1 MLLQNDNII
10 NYFTNVKYMLKQYRL
25 VCLFKYA
32 LYICLMRKQGVK
44 ERIIKTASDLFYN
57 NGYNQTGINQIIAEA
72 GVAKASMYQ
81 HFRSKED
88 IAVAYL
94 KQRHINWM
102 GSLID
107 FVSKADSNIAKLIMS
122 FDYLK
127 TWLDAVNYRGCG
139 FQNIICDLPQD
150 QQKIK
155 DQVLL
160 HKNDLQNL
168 VYKLLK
174 ESGEYNNEEAEEIG
188 NELLVLMEG
197 AIILSQIQKGNWP
210 ILAAKNA
217 SKKLLKV

>member
-1 MLLQNDNII
+1 
-10 NYFTNVKYMLKQYRL
+10 MLKKYRL
-25 VCLFKYA
+25 VCLFKNV
-32 LYICLMRKQGVK
+32 LYICPMRKQGVK
-44 ERIIKTASDLFYN
+44 ERIIATASDLFYN

-107 FVSKADSNIAKLIMS
+107 FVSSADSNKEKLIMS
-122 FDYLK
+122 FDFLK
-127 TWLDAVNYRGCG
+127 TWLDEVNYRGCG

-155 DQVLL
+155 DQVVL
-160 HKNDLQNL
+160 HKNDLKEL

-174 ESGEYNNEEAEEIG
+174 EDGDYTNSEAEALG

-197 AIILSQIQKGNWP
+197 SIILSQIQNRNWP
-210 ILAAKNA
+210 ILAAKSA
-217 SKKLLKV
+217 GIKLLSA